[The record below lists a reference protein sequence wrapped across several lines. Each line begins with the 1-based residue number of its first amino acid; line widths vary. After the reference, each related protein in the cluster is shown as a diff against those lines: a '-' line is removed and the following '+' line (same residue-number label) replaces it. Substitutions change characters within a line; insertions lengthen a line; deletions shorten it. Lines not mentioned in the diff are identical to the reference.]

1 MIRRN
6 CKADEG
12 TGYLAMVRPL
22 PPPGPWLNNPF
33 PRQPYSFVWSS
44 VHGEKGE
51 KGTLNGAETVL
62 LPLDF
67 IIPT

>member
-1 MIRRN
+1 MIYN
-6 CKADEG
+6 
-12 TGYLAMVRPL
+12 L
-22 PPPGPWLNNPF
+22 
-33 PRQPYSFVWSS
+33 SS
-44 VHGEKGE
+44 VYAEKGE